1 MTWTFEFTRKA
12 QKQFDALDNA
22 VQSRI
27 KQAVTKKLVVNPRAY
42 LIPLRG
48 DRAGL
53 FKFRVGAYRLLCSLD
68 DERLYVVV
76 VKVKHRKAVYRR

>member
-1 MTWTFEFTRKA
+1 MYKILFEKHAR
-12 QKQFDALDNA
+12 KQFFKLSRDVQKRLTRAIDSKLA
-22 VQSRI
+22 VD
-27 KQAVTKKLVVNPRAY
+27 PRAH

-68 DERLYVVV
+68 DDRLYVVV
-76 VKVKHRKAVYRR
+76 VKVKHRKVVYRR

>member
-1 MTWTFEFTRKA
+1 MAWTFEFTRKA
-12 QKQFDALDNA
+12 KKQFDALDSA

-27 KQAVTKKLVVNPRAY
+27 KQAVSKKLMVNPRAY

-68 DERLYVVV
+68 DDRLYVVV
-76 VKVKHRKAVYRR
+76 VKVKHRQAVYRR

>member
-1 MTWTFEFTRKA
+1 MYKILFEKHAR
-12 QKQFDALDNA
+12 KQFFKLSRD
-22 VQSRI
+22 VQKRLT
-27 KQAVTKKLVVNPRAY
+27 QAIDSKLVVDPRAH

-53 FKFRVGAYRLLCSLD
+53 FKFRVGAYRLLCAVD
-68 DERLYVVV
+68 DDRLYVVV